1 MIDNYPEVKAVIDK
15 IGDPQKEEDC
25 IALFDMM
32 LYITK
37 QPPKI
42 WRGSMIGFGEYKY
55 TLKNGRGGKWFL
67 TGFCQRKKFLVIYI
81 IAGFYRYEALLKELG
96 KFENGV
102 SCLYVK
108 NLADID
114 KVALAE
120 LIGLSVDYVRGQY
133 DVV

>member
-1 MIDNYPEVKAVIDK
+1 MIDHYPEVKAVLDK
-15 IGDPQKEEDC
+15 IGDTRKEQDC

-32 LYITK
+32 SYITK

-55 TLKNGRGGKWFL
+55 TLKNGREGRWFV

-81 IAGFYRYEALLKELG
+81 ISGFHRYEALLKELG
-96 KFENGV
+96 TYETGV

-108 NLADID
+108 SLSDID
-114 KVALAE
+114 KIVLVE
-120 LIGLSVDYVRGQY
+120 LIGLSVEYIKSQY
-133 DVV
+133 EVV